1 MSEASPLEPEA
12 PVTGQARMDA
22 AWGAHSGD
30 ETAADVA
37 MASTAQSGQIFEQ
50 HYTPWRGTLNP
61 RWMRNWSILR
71 HHLLGIFKKG
81 HRPWTMPTRIFIL
94 IAFLAVV
101 RCRDDAPR
109 RFGREFRNPLVVRR
123 QPRQPVRSRP
133 GLFPAKRALLSH
145 CSRFARRGCHIRR
158 QATRNIGPLLLTTD
172 FKI

>member
-71 HHLLGIFKKG
+71 HHLLGIFKKATVLG
-81 HRPWTMPTRIFIL
+81 
-94 IAFLAVV
+94 
-101 RCRDDAPR
+101 RCRQGFSFSSPFSLR
-109 RFGREFRNPLVVRR
+109 CPM
-123 QPRQPVRSRP
+123 P
-133 GLFPAKRALLSH
+133 G
-145 CSRFARRGCHIRR
+145 
-158 QATRNIGPLLLTTD
+158 
-172 FKI
+172 